1 MPIAK
6 ITGQGLAAIACS
18 VGLLWGCLIV
28 DHVARRSAVRE
39 RARVV
44 REVRRMQ
51 QPSPQP
57 SPVSAPA
64 PFVRHRLHVS
74 AG

>member
-18 VGLLWGCLIV
+18 VGLLW
-28 DHVARRSAVRE
+28 SAVIVGQVAQHKAFSE
-39 RARVV
+39 RARII
-44 REVRRMQ
+44 REVRQLQLRQ
-51 QPSPQP
+51 RQA
-57 SPVSAPA
+57 PVSTPSVFAPRR
-64 PFVRHRLHVS
+64 PHLS

>member
-6 ITGQGLAAIACS
+6 ITGRGLAAIAVS
-18 VGLLWGCLIV
+18 VGLLWGCIIL
-28 DHVARRSAVRE
+28 DHVTRRDAVSE

-44 REVRRMQ
+44 REVQRMQ
-51 QPSPQP
+51 HRQRSEPAAAPSR
-57 SPVSAPA
+57 
-64 PFVRHRLHVS
+64 FTRHRTTVT

>member
-18 VGLLWGCLIV
+18 VGLLWSCIII
-28 DHVARRSAVRE
+28 DHVKRREAVSE

-44 REVRRMQ
+44 REVQRMQ
-51 QPSPQP
+51 HRQRSEPTSAPSPYSHRR
-57 SPVSAPA
+57 SPVSA
-64 PFVRHRLHVS
+64 
-74 AG
+74 G

>member
-18 VGLLWGCLIV
+18 VGLLWGCIII
-28 DHVARRSAVRE
+28 DHVKRRDAVSE

-44 REVRRMQ
+44 REVQQMQRRQ
-51 QPSPQP
+51 RSEPASAPSRYSHRR
-57 SPVSAPA
+57 SPVSA
-64 PFVRHRLHVS
+64 
-74 AG
+74 G